1 MNYDEEL
8 EKMMA
13 EIMQEAEKNF
23 QDAIER
29 KRLILT
35 DELKN
40 SFQRF
45 VVKKATGIAG
55 EIVFDGYG
63 RYKDMKVLS
72 YNMHMPP
79 TDAMEFFIEKTG
91 ITKFAFVPGYKN
103 KRVESIADVNRLAWA
118 FSKSKRIA
126 VSTKRGYRGTWYNE
140 NKMKMINTAKKR
152 LKWLTSEFVS
162 WQIAQQLSGTT

>member
-1 MNYDEEL
+1 MNYDAEL

-29 KRLILT
+29 KRLVLT

-79 TDAMEFFIEKTG
+79 TD
-91 ITKFAFVPGYKN
+91 
-103 KRVESIADVNRLAWA
+103 
-118 FSKSKRIA
+118 
-126 VSTKRGYRGTWYNE
+126 
-140 NKMKMINTAKKR
+140 
-152 LKWLTSEFVS
+152 
-162 WQIAQQLSGTT
+162 